1 LKKINYHH
9 FTTRFYNDE
18 IHRARGRSMK
28 KSKEVNEEGGIK
40 AGDSAETKPFSY
52 AKIWWVG
59 FGFLGVQLVF
69 TTYNAFLP
77 LMYREFFESRA
88 IIGLLMGTDNLIGL
102 LLIPIIG
109 AWSDRVNSP
118 LGRRLP
124 FMIVAV
130 PVAALTFFAI
140 PLASA
145 ILWTLIITE
154 ILFTAAMHS
163 YRGPVITLM
172 PDHTPPEKRS
182 TANGIINLMGGLGT
196 LIAFGG
202 LSLLYDIDP
211 RLTFGIGS
219 AVLLLTLLV
228 VYKKVDR
235 HPPYVDNTLVA
246 SKNPIKEAIDGI
258 KVLLKPQN
266 FGQFLILAAMLTYFI
281 GFAGL
286 DAMFPIYGVETLGL
300 TEGRAAFILT
310 TFAGSFLIFALLA
323 GVIGTRIGKIPAML
337 LGLAIVPVTF
347 LLAIPVR
354 NPNVIGIIFVFAGFA
369 WALVNVQAMPLI
381 ADLGGRDRIGFYIG
395 LYYVFTMTGQMI
407 GPSVLGLAMDLMG
420 NQGMFIAGAVVY
432 ALGFLLLRAGQKRLG
447 KDPEE
452 IARELKRNNAGAAS

>member
-1 LKKINYHH
+1 VSEKQDDAVKSSATQPAEDEKK
-9 FTTRFYNDE
+9 
-18 IHRARGRSMK
+18 
-28 KSKEVNEEGGIK
+28 
-40 AGDSAETKPFSY
+40 FSY
-52 AKIWWVG
+52 AKIWWIG
-59 FGFLGVQLVF
+59 FGFLGVQLAF

-77 LMYREFFESRA
+77 LMYREFIDSRA
-88 IIGLLMGTDNLIGL
+88 VIGLLMGTDNLIGL

-124 FMIVAV
+124 FIIVAI

-140 PLASA
+140 PFASA

-154 ILFTAAMHS
+154 ILFTTAMHS
-163 YRGPVITLM
+163 YRGPVISLM

-182 TANGIINLMGGLGT
+182 AANGIINLMGGIGT

-211 RLTFGIGS
+211 RLTFGIGA
-219 AVLLLTLLV
+219 AVLVFTLFIIWI
-228 VYKKVDR
+228 KVDR

-246 SKNPIKEAIDGI
+246 SRNPIGEAIEGI
-258 KVLLKPQN
+258 KVLLQPAN

-323 GVIGTRIGKIPAML
+323 GFIGTKIGKIPAML
-337 LGLAIVPVTF
+337 IGLAIVPALF
-347 LLAIPVR
+347 LLAVPVR
-354 NPNVIGIIFVFAGFA
+354 DPLVISVIFVFAGFA

-395 LYYVFTMTGQMI
+395 LYYIFTMTGQMI
-407 GPSVLGLAMDLMG
+407 GPFILGSAMDLMG
-420 NQGMFIAGAVVY
+420 NQGMFIAGAFVY
-432 ALGFLLLRAGQKRLG
+432 AMGFVLLRAGQRRLAA
-447 KDPEE
+447 DPEE
-452 IARELKRNNAGAAS
+452 LARRVQAKENSRKG

>member
-1 LKKINYHH
+1 MADKKVSDE
-9 FTTRFYNDE
+9 TTRVENYAAEDE
-18 IHRARGRSMK
+18 KR
-28 KSKEVNEEGGIK
+28 
-40 AGDSAETKPFSY
+40 FSY
-52 AKIWWVG
+52 AKIWWIG
-59 FGFLGVQLVF
+59 FGFLGVQLAF

-77 LMYREFFESRA
+77 LMYREFFDSRF

-102 LLIPIIG
+102 LLIPVIG

-124 FMIVAV
+124 FVLVAV

-140 PLASA
+140 PFATVM
-145 ILWTLIITE
+145 LWTLILTE
-154 ILFTAAMHS
+154 VVFTAAMHS
-163 YRGPVITLM
+163 YRGPVISMM
-172 PDHTPPEKRS
+172 PDHTPPERRS
-182 TANGIINLMGGLGT
+182 TANGINNLMGGLGT

-211 RLTFGIGS
+211 RLTFGIGA
-219 AVLLLTLLV
+219 AVLLFTLLIV
-228 VYKKVDR
+228 WLKVDR
-235 HPPYVDNTLVA
+235 QPPYVDNSPVA
-246 SKNPIKEAIDGI
+246 SRNPIREAVDGI
-258 KVLLKPQN
+258 RVLLKPAN

-337 LGLAIVPVTF
+337 IGLAIVPVLF
-347 LLAIPVR
+347 LIAVPVR
-354 NPNVIGIIFVFAGFA
+354 DPVIIGGIFVVAGFA

-407 GPSVLGLAMDLMG
+407 GPSILGLGMDLLG
-420 NQGMFIAGAVVY
+420 NQGMFIFGAVVY
-432 ALGFLLLRAGQKRLG
+432 ALGFLLLRAGRRRLG
-447 KDPEE
+447 ADPEE
-452 IARELKRNNAGAAS
+452 IARRSKLKEAEVNLIDPKR

>member
-1 LKKINYHH
+1 MTEKRDDVNGSAAKPAEE
-9 FTTRFYNDE
+9 DE
-18 IHRARGRSMK
+18 NK
-28 KSKEVNEEGGIK
+28 
-40 AGDSAETKPFSY
+40 FSY
-52 AKIWWVG
+52 AKIWWIG
-59 FGFLGVQLVF
+59 FGFLGVQLAF

-77 LMYREFFESRA
+77 LMYRQFFESRA
-88 IIGLLMGTDNLIGL
+88 LIGLLMGTDNLIGL
-102 LLIPIIG
+102 LLIPVVG

-124 FMIVAV
+124 FIVVAI

-140 PLASA
+140 PFASA

-154 ILFTAAMHS
+154 IVFTTAMHS
-163 YRGPVITLM
+163 YRGPVISLM

-182 TANGIINLMGGLGT
+182 AANGIINLMGGLGT

-211 RLTFGIGS
+211 RLTFGIGA
-219 AVLLLTLLV
+219 AVLIFTLFIV
-228 VYKKVDR
+228 WFKIDR
-235 HPPYVDNTLVA
+235 QPPYVDNTLVA
-246 SKNPIKEAIDGI
+246 SRNPIGEAIQGI
-258 KVLLKPQN
+258 KVLLQPAN
-266 FGQFLILAAMLTYFI
+266 SGQFLILAAMLTYFI

-300 TEGRAAFILT
+300 TEGRAAFLLT

-323 GVIGTRIGKIPAML
+323 GFIGTKIGKIPAML
-337 LGLAIVPVTF
+337 IGLATVPALF

-354 NPNVIGIIFVFAGFA
+354 EPLVLGVIFVFAGFA

-395 LYYVFTMTGQMI
+395 LYYIFTMTGQMI
-407 GPSVLGLAMDLMG
+407 GPFILGSAMDLMG
-420 NQGMFIAGAVVY
+420 NQGMFIAGAFVY
-432 ALGFLLLRAGQKRLG
+432 AMGFVLLRAGQRRLG
-447 KDPEE
+447 ADPEE
-452 IARELKRNNAGAAS
+452 LARKVRSRELEKEGQG

>member
-1 LKKINYHH
+1 MLKSEQDKPA
-9 FTTRFYNDE
+9 
-18 IHRARGRSMK
+18 ARNGNAG
-28 KSKEVNEEGGIK
+28 EVK
-40 AGDSAETKPFSY
+40 QKRFSY
-52 AKIWWVG
+52 AQIWWIG
-59 FGFLGVQLVF
+59 FGFLGVQLAF

-77 LMYREFFESRA
+77 LMYREFIESRA
-88 IIGLLMGTDNLIGL
+88 LIGLLMGTDNLIGL
-102 LLIPIIG
+102 ILIPIIG

-124 FMIVAV
+124 FIVIAL

-140 PLASA
+140 PFASA

-154 ILFTAAMHS
+154 VFFTAAMHS
-163 YRGPVITLM
+163 YRGPVISLM

-182 TANGIINLMGGLGT
+182 TANGIINLMGGIGT

-211 RLTFGIGS
+211 RLTFGIG
-219 AVLLLTLLV
+219 AVVLLFTLGIVLW
-228 VYKKVDR
+228 KADR
-235 HPPYVDNTLVA
+235 RPEYIDNLPVA
-246 SKNPIKEAIDGI
+246 GKNPIKEALVGI
-258 KVLLKPQN
+258 RLLLKSEN

-337 LGLAIVPVTF
+337 IGLAIVPILF
-347 LLAIPVR
+347 LVAIPVR
-354 NPNVIGIIFVFAGFA
+354 NPLIISVIFVFAGFA

-381 ADLGGRDRIGFYIG
+381 ADLGGRDRVGFYIG
-395 LYYVFTMTGQMI
+395 LYYVFTMCGQMV
-407 GPSVLGLAMDLMG
+407 GPFVLGSAMDLMG
-420 NQGMFIAGAVVY
+420 NQGMFIGGAIVY
-432 ALGFLLLRAGQKRLG
+432 ALGFVLLRAGQHRLG
-447 KDPEE
+447 ADPEE
-452 IARELKRNNAGAAS
+452 IARKSRLKEVEEKQGV

>member
-1 LKKINYHH
+1 VTEKDSIVNSSAAKPAEEDEKK
-9 FTTRFYNDE
+9 
-18 IHRARGRSMK
+18 
-28 KSKEVNEEGGIK
+28 
-40 AGDSAETKPFSY
+40 FSY
-52 AKIWWVG
+52 AKIWWIG
-59 FGFLGVQLVF
+59 FGFLGVQLAF

-77 LMYREFFESRA
+77 LMYREFFDSRA

-102 LLIPIIG
+102 ILIPIVG

-124 FMIVAV
+124 FIVVAI
-130 PVAALTFFAI
+130 PIAALTFFAI
-140 PLASA
+140 PFAAA
-145 ILWTLIITE
+145 ILWTLILTE
-154 ILFTAAMHS
+154 IVFTTAMHS
-163 YRGPVITLM
+163 YRGPVISLM

-182 TANGIINLMGGLGT
+182 AANGIINLMGGLGT

-211 RLTFGIGS
+211 RLTFGIGA
-219 AVLLLTLLV
+219 AVLVLTLFIV
-228 VYKKVDR
+228 WVKVDR

-246 SKNPIKEAIDGI
+246 SRNPIGEAIQGI
-258 KVLLKPQN
+258 KVLLQPAN

-323 GVIGTRIGKIPAML
+323 GFIGTKIGKIPAML
-337 LGLAIVPVTF
+337 IGLAIVPALF

-354 NPNVIGIIFVFAGFA
+354 SPLIISVIFVFAGFA

-381 ADLGGRDRIGFYIG
+381 ADLGGRDRIGFFIG
-395 LYYVFTMTGQMI
+395 LYYIFTMTGQMI
-407 GPSVLGLAMDLMG
+407 GPFILGSAMDLMG
-420 NQGMFIAGAVVY
+420 NQGMFIGGAFVY
-432 ALGFLLLRAGQKRLG
+432 AMGFVLLRAGQRRLG
-447 KDPEE
+447 ADPEE
-452 IARELKRNNAGAAS
+452 LARKVRAKENGIKG

>member
-1 LKKINYHH
+1 
-9 FTTRFYNDE
+9 
-18 IHRARGRSMK
+18 MK
-28 KSKEVNEEGGIK
+28 DDIK
-40 AGDSAETKPFSY
+40 DSAVGQTGEEASGEAKKFTY
-52 AKIWWVG
+52 GKIWWIG
-59 FGFLGVQLVF
+59 FGFLGVQLAF

-77 LMYREFFESRA
+77 LMYREFFDSRF

-109 AWSDRVNSP
+109 AWSDRINSP

-124 FMIVAV
+124 FMVVAV

-140 PLASA
+140 PFAAVALWAL
-145 ILWTLIITE
+145 ILSE
-154 ILFTAAMHS
+154 VLFTAAMHS
-163 YRGPVITLM
+163 YRGPVISMM

-196 LIAFGG
+196 LISFGV

-219 AVLLLTLLV
+219 GVLLLTLLV
-228 VYKKVDR
+228 VWRTVDR
-235 HPPYVDNTLVA
+235 HPPYVDNSPVA
-246 SKNPIKEAIDGI
+246 SRNPIREAIDGI
-258 KVLLKPQN
+258 KLLLKPAN

-300 TEGRAAFILT
+300 TEGRAAFLLT
-310 TFAGSFLIFALLA
+310 SFAGSFLLFALLA
-323 GVIGTRIGKIPAML
+323 GLIGTKIGKIPAML
-337 LGLAIVPVTF
+337 LGLAIVPVLF
-347 LLAIPVR
+347 LIAIPVR
-354 NPNVIGIIFVFAGFA
+354 NPNVIGGIFVFAGFA

-395 LYYVFTMTGQMI
+395 LYYVFTMTGQML
-407 GPSVLGLAMDLMG
+407 GPSVLGLSMDIMG
-420 NQGMFIAGAVVY
+420 NQGMFIGGAVVY
-432 ALGFLLLRAGQKRLG
+432 ALGFILLRAGRKRLG
-447 KDPEE
+447 KDPEQ
-452 IARELKRNNAGAAS
+452 IARESKFKNSGLGGQSG

>member
-1 LKKINYHH
+1 MLKSEQDKPA
-9 FTTRFYNDE
+9 
-18 IHRARGRSMK
+18 ARNGNAG
-28 KSKEVNEEGGIK
+28 EVK
-40 AGDSAETKPFSY
+40 QKRFSY
-52 AKIWWVG
+52 AQIWWIG
-59 FGFLGVQLVF
+59 FGFLGVQLAF

-77 LMYREFFESRA
+77 LMYREFIESRA
-88 IIGLLMGTDNLIGL
+88 LIGLLMGTDNLIGL
-102 LLIPIIG
+102 ILIPIIG

-124 FMIVAV
+124 FIVIAL

-140 PLASA
+140 PFASA

-154 ILFTAAMHS
+154 VFFTAAMHS
-163 YRGPVITLM
+163 YRGPVISLM

-182 TANGIINLMGGLGT
+182 TANGIINLMGGIGT

-211 RLTFGIGS
+211 RLTFGIG
-219 AVLLLTLLV
+219 AVVLLFTLGIVLW
-228 VYKKVDR
+228 KADR
-235 HPPYVDNTLVA
+235 RPEYIDNLPVA
-246 SKNPIKEAIDGI
+246 GKNPIKEALVGI
-258 KVLLKPQN
+258 RLLLKPEN

-337 LGLAIVPVTF
+337 IGLAIVPILF
-347 LLAIPVR
+347 LVAIPVR
-354 NPNVIGIIFVFAGFA
+354 NPLIISVIFVFAGFA

-381 ADLGGRDRIGFYIG
+381 ADLGGRDRVGFYIG
-395 LYYVFTMTGQMI
+395 LYYVFTMCGQMV
-407 GPSVLGLAMDLMG
+407 GPFVLGSAMDLMG
-420 NQGMFIAGAVVY
+420 NQGMFIGGAIVY
-432 ALGFLLLRAGQKRLG
+432 ALGFVLLRAGQHRLG
-447 KDPEE
+447 ADPEE
-452 IARELKRNNAGAAS
+452 IARKSRLKEVEEKQGV